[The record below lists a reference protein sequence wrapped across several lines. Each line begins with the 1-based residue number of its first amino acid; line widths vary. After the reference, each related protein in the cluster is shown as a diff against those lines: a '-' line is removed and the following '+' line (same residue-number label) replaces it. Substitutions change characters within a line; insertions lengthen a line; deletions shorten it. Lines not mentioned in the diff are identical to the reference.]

1 MSYCGSDSVQC
12 ITHLTLFDDHRHSMK
27 EFTLPIL
34 IDEELESR
42 DVIQFDDTQPPC
54 KHNYSVTQPKMV
66 A

>member
-1 MSYCGSDSVQC
+1 MH

-27 EFTLPIL
+27 GYFPVL

-54 KHNYSVTQPKMV
+54 STITV
-66 A
+66 